1 MVIIKTS
8 RIDRAVSL
16 KRFVSAGGT
25 ARLFRWL
32 TEGPFAILS
41 AERTEKTPEQN
52 AKDTE
57 ELKRAIIQD
66 GFGFYPANGFYAGVP
81 EDSIFVPEI
90 PLDRAVQY
98 GRMFKPIQETVLW
111 GHGGTYAFYS
121 CKDGKPTG
129 SLREVA
135 KDFTILND
143 MEAQRLVKEKEPIG
157 FTEVK
162 RDTRTWTTDP
172 SIRDWREREKAKSK
186 EQPGEERK
194 LASSYLIMSDPRKTN
209 AMGNFQKVVRAV
221 RIEGGDLYHSD
232 GRTSFGML
240 LAAMPV

>member
-1 MVIIKTS
+1 MVIIKAS
-8 RIDRAVSL
+8 KIDRAVSL

-25 ARLFRWL
+25 ARLFQWL

-66 GFGFYPANGFYAGVP
+66 GFGFYPANGFYVGVP

-98 GRMFKPIQETVLW
+98 GRMFKPIQDTVLW

-129 SLREVA
+129 SPRDVA

-143 MEAQRLVKEKEPIG
+143 MEAQKLVREKEPIG
-157 FTEVK
+157 FTKVK
-162 RDTRTWTTDP
+162 RNTRTWTTDP
-172 SIRDWREREKAKSK
+172 SIKEWREREKAK
-186 EQPGEERK
+186 EQPGEAQR
-194 LASSYLIMSDPRKTN
+194 LASHYLIMSDPRKIN

-221 RIEGGDLYHSD
+221 RIEGADLYHSD

-240 LAAMPV
+240 LAALPGEA